1 MESHQHSREESIQCQ
16 NLSLFQREKNR
27 NHRDTDV
34 MALSI
39 SKLEE
44 VFSGEHLPCL
54 GDYLSPIQQDQA
66 NIQGAFNSSLTPGP
80 IEEAVLLTCP
90 SCVQGIITTWAKSED
105 STHFSPFL
113 HFPIQRLPNR
123 TLAFSAVDTDV
134 KCFWQLGYLAVL

>member
-1 MESHQHSREESIQCQ
+1 
-16 NLSLFQREKNR
+16 
-27 NHRDTDV
+27 

-54 GDYLSPIQQDQA
+54 GDYVSPIQQDQA

-80 IEEAVLLTCP
+80 IEEAVLLICT
-90 SCVQGIITTWAKSED
+90 SCVQGIITTPAKSED

-134 KCFWQLGYLAVL
+134 KSFWQLGYLAVLQYPLLSLKTNARSQMLTQRLEALAVLLQYPLST